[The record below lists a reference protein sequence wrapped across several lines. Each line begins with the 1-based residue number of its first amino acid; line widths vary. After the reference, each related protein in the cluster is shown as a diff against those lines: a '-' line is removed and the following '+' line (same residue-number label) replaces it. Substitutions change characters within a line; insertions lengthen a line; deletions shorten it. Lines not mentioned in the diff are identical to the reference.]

1 MILQINCLQLFVYR
15 LIVYKSVCAYSHRC
29 SPVDGQCECRPNMV
43 GPKCSEPALGYFLA
57 PLDFYI
63 YEAEHAAPLVR
74 DCDVIFVLNYILN
87 HS

>member
-1 MILQINCLQLFVYR
+1 
-15 LIVYKSVCAYSHRC
+15 
-29 SPVDGQCECRPNMV
+29 MV
-43 GPKCSEPALGYFLA
+43 GLTCSEPAPGYFLA

-74 DCDVIFVLNYILN
+74 DWDVIFVLNYILN